1 MPTATLENPLPTRAP
16 ASTEPS
22 AEPTAPPSP
31 DTAAAQSAARARHRP
46 RRTRTATSRLR
57 AIDTRAL
64 DLGPQIFAQGGEA
77 ISSPTPGTA
86 LETAA
91 RDERTGRAEPAER
104 AGANRAQRSEHAVR
118 SLSLREL
125 VTGAGTAAGAW
136 TLAAHLG
143 LLGTAGGVFLISLV
157 STTGVALVADS
168 LTGAR
173 RMLVRLVRGA
183 RQRRAH
189 RRRIE
194 RSSGPSGS
202 SRA

>member
-1 MPTATLENPLPTRAP
+1 MSTATLETPLPTRTS
-16 ASTEPS
+16 ASTSPS
-22 AEPTAPPSP
+22 
-31 DTAAAQSAARARHRP
+31 AAQSAAPARHRP
-46 RRTRTATSRLR
+46 RRTATATSRLR

-64 DLGPQIFAQGGEA
+64 DLGPQTVAEDP
-77 ISSPTPGTA
+77 SSRPGTDVA
-86 LETAA
+86 RRPERAA
-91 RDERTGRAEPAER
+91 RT
-104 AGANRAQRSEHAVR
+104 EHAVR

-173 RMLVRLVRGA
+173 RMLVRVVGGA
-183 RQRRAH
+183 RRRRAH

-194 RSSGPSGS
+194 RAA
-202 SRA
+202 SRDGRIRG